1 MSQLTHPIVTYRTHR
16 VVVLSALL
24 ALAATTAIVL
34 VLAIG
39 GSSNDASNAS
49 ATPAANPT
57 PQPGLRY
64 DGGPEEG
71 SSAQSFQPQQQFQLR
86 RTASEEGTTA
96 GTAGTAAQTFGPH

>member
-1 MSQLTHPIVTYRTHR
+1 MSQLTHPIVTFRAHR

-39 GSSNDASNAS
+39 GSYNDASDAS
-49 ATPAANPT
+49 VTPANPT
-57 PQPGLRY
+57 AQPGLRY

-71 SSAQSFQPQQQFQLR
+71 SSAGSFQPQQLR
-86 RTASEEGTTA
+86 YDGGPEE
-96 GTAGTAAQTFGPH
+96 GTAAQTFGQR